1 MTMQLRI
8 VHATTF
14 EYEGKATASYN
25 QARLT
30 PVTTAEQIVVHSRVE
45 VSPKPW
51 VFEYRDYF
59 GTHVTA
65 FEVVDPHDAMTV
77 TATSTVQVTRSP
89 LSEPSASW
97 ASLTTPE
104 VEDRWTEY
112 LTRPELVAPPADFAQ
127 RVKQV
132 AADHELPGEAAR
144 DLVSLVHDELELVPG
159 STHVGSP
166 AATAWQQRAGVCQD
180 LAHLV
185 VGGLRTM
192 GIPARYVSGYLH
204 PSTEPA
210 VGDHVQGDSHAW
222 VEWWDDGWRGY
233 DPSHDRALDDR
244 YVTLAV
250 GRDYAD
256 VKPIS
261 GIYSGARTSSM
272 TVEVELTRLA

>member
-8 VHATTF
+8 VHTTTF

-30 PVTTAEQIVVHSRVE
+30 PVTTADQIVVHSRVE

-59 GTHVTA
+59 GTQVTA
-65 FEVVDPHDAMTV
+65 FEVVDPHDHMAV
-77 TATSTVQVTRSP
+77 TATSTVHTHRSP
-89 LSEPSASW
+89 LPAP
-97 ASLTTPE
+97 TTTWEALGARE

-112 LTRPELVAPPADFAQ
+112 LTLPERVAPPADFAQ

-132 AADHELPGEAAR
+132 AADHELPGEAAL
-144 DLVSLVHDELELVPG
+144 DLCALVHDELELVPG
-159 STHVGSP
+159 STHVGAP

-192 GIPARYVSGYLH
+192 GVPARYVSGYLH
-204 PSTEPA
+204 PTDEPV
-210 VGDHVQGDSHAW
+210 VGEHVRGDSHAW
-222 VEWWDDGWRGY
+222 VEWWDDGWQGY
-233 DPSHDRALDDR
+233 DPSHDRAPDDR

-250 GRDYAD
+250 GRDYGD